1 MKSSRSLVLTYP
13 PTWIAVGVTVIS
25 TWLLLAWFSPPFFL
39 ALLMVLIAAGALA
52 GWILTMSATGTIDHL
67 RLIESLTGRE
77 DTRAIDA
84 LEDEL
89 QGLGSRHAVE
99 QLRLLREKRDNLSLV
114 LKKRMDAG
122 ELTYGRYAGSA
133 QRVYEAA
140 VGSLQE
146 VAVALQSV
154 STIDVDYIDE
164 QLRSIRGGDEDASSD
179 DVSRSLAERRDMFHE
194 QHDRVA
200 RLLAQN
206 EKSMTVIDRTATA
219 LADIPTGRKH
229 TEEADRA
236 IAELEQL
243 ATRVD
248 VYFE

>member
-1 MKSSRSLVLTYP
+1 
-13 PTWIAVGVTVIS
+13 VTVVS
-25 TWLLLAWFSPPFFL
+25 TWLLLTWFSPPLFL
-39 ALLMVLIAAGALA
+39 AVLIVLIAAGALA
-52 GWILTMSATGTIDHL
+52 GWALTMSATGTIDHL

-77 DTRAIDA
+77 DTEAIHA
-84 LEDEL
+84 LEEEL
-89 QGLGSRHAVE
+89 GRLGSDHAVE

-114 LKKRMDAG
+114 LKKRMDSG

-140 VGSLQE
+140 LNGLQE

-154 STIDVDYIDE
+154 STIDVGYIDE
-164 QLRSIRGGDEDASSD
+164 QLARLRQEDAIGAEDIST
-179 DVSRSLAERRDMFHE
+179 SLAERKEMFAD

-219 LADIPTGRKH
+219 LADIPIGKKH
-229 TEEADRA
+229 TDDADRA

-243 ATRVD
+243 ATRVGA
-248 VYFE
+248 YFQ